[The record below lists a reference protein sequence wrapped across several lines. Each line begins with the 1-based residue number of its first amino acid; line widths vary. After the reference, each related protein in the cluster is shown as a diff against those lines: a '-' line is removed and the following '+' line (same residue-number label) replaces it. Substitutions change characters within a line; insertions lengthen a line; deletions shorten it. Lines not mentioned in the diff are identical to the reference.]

1 MGLDMHLYRANL
13 HGHSLRQACLVENYL
28 DLQQWNAAHPDK
40 TYSLMQWS
48 HQDPNEIQPQ
58 ALQDLEP
65 EFKLGY
71 SYFDTKKA
79 WGLYRI
85 FQECGYW
92 RKANAIHNWFVQNVQ
107 NGVDDCDIYL
117 VTREQLEQLKEACEM
132 VLAQVQTKDAQVCVG
147 AHYSNREVS
156 PIMEDGRVIT
166 NPESVQKS
174 SPHKAVT
181 SLVVPTMMSTTSRIW
196 RPPSKSSPK
205 FWSRPIGMS
214 KPSPTL
220 PPGNAGRGSM
230 EPRPL
235 CIAYTLNVL
244 ISL

>member
-1 MGLDMHLYRANL
+1 MGLDMYLYRANL
-13 HGHSLRQACLVENYL
+13 HGHSLSQACLVENYL
-28 DLQQWNAAHPDK
+28 DLKKWNAAHPDK
-40 TYSLMQWS
+40 TYSLMEWCN
-48 HQDPNEIQPQ
+48 QDPHEIQPQ

-147 AHYSNREVS
+147 THYSNGEAS
-156 PIMEDGRVIT
+156 QIMEDGKVIT
-166 NPESVQKS
+166 NPEKC
-174 SPHKAVT
+174 AEI
-181 SLVVPTMMSTTSRIW
+181 LPTQGGFFFGSTDYDEYYIQDLETTIKIITEVLEQTNW
-196 RPPSKSSPK
+196 DVE
-205 FWSRPIGMS
+205 
-214 KPSPTL
+214 T
-220 PPGNAGRGSM
+220 
-230 EPRPL
+230 
-235 CIAYTLNVL
+235 IAY
-244 ISL
+244 SSSW

>member
-85 FQECGYW
+85 FQECAYW

-107 NGVDDCDIYL
+107 NGVDDRDIYL

-147 AHYSNREVS
+147 TRYSNRKVS

-166 NPESVQKS
+166 NPEKCAEILPTQGGYFFG
-174 SPHKAVT
+174 SPDYDEYYIQDVE
-181 SLVVPTMMSTTSRIW
+181 TTIKIITEVLEQTNW
-196 RPPSKSSPK
+196 DVE
-205 FWSRPIGMS
+205 
-214 KPSPTL
+214 T
-220 PPGNAGRGSM
+220 
-230 EPRPL
+230 
-235 CIAYTLNVL
+235 IAY
-244 ISL
+244 SSSW